1 MGEKIAT
8 RNAYGQALADAGA
21 ENRDIV
27 VLDADVSTCTM
38 SCMFGEKYPDRFFN
52 VGIAEANMVGIAAGM
67 ATCGLKPF
75 VNTFA
80 MFMAGRTFDQIRNS
94 VAYPGLDVKIVGTH
108 AGLTVGEDGATH
120 QCLED
125 LALMRSIPGMT
136 VICPADGNETREA
149 VKAIVKHNGPT
160 YLRLGRMALETVTDI
175 PGYSFELGKA
185 VELRKGTDV
194 TIMATGIMTARA
206 LKAAQEL
213 AKEGIETRVLNF
225 HTIKPIDREAVIKAA
240 RETGAIVTAEEH
252 NVLGGLGGAVSEV
265 VTESLPVP
273 VMKVGTK
280 DTFGRS
286 GNADLLLEI
295 YGLTSDSIAEN
306 ARLAIKAKPKGSHLG
321 AY

>member
-8 RNAYGQALADAGA
+8 RNAYGEALAEVGA

-38 SCMFGEKYPDRFFN
+38 SCMFGKKYPDRFFN

-67 ATCGLKPF
+67 AACGLKPF

-175 PGYSFELGKA
+175 PGYSFEIGKA

-206 LKAAQEL
+206 LKAAEEL
-213 AKEGIETRVLNF
+213 AKEGIEARVLNF
-225 HTIKPIDREAVIKAA
+225 HTIKPIDKEAVIKAA

-265 VTESLPVP
+265 VTENLPVP
-273 VMKVGTK
+273 VMKVGTR

-295 YGLTSDSIAEN
+295 YGLTSDCIVEN
-306 ARLAIKAKPKGSHLG
+306 ARLAIKAKK
-321 AY
+321 A

>member
-8 RNAYGQALADAGA
+8 RNAYGEALAEAGA

-38 SCMFGEKYPDRFFN
+38 SCMFGRKYPDRFFN

-80 MFMAGRTFDQIRNS
+80 MFMTGRTFDQIRNS
-94 VAYPGLDVKIVGTH
+94 VAYPGLNVKIVGTH

-149 VKAIVKHNGPT
+149 VKAIVRHDGPT
-160 YLRLGRMALETVTDI
+160 YLRLGRLALETVTDI
-175 PGYSFELGKA
+175 PGYRFEIGKS

-194 TIMATGIMTARA
+194 TIMATGIMAAKA
-206 LKAAQEL
+206 LKAAEEL
-213 AKEGIETRVLNF
+213 AKDGIEARVLNF
-225 HTIKPIDREAVIKAA
+225 HTIKPIDKEAVIKAA

-265 VTESLPVP
+265 VTESIPVP
-273 VMKVGTK
+273 VMKVGTR

-286 GNADLLLEI
+286 GNAELLLDI
-295 YGLTSDSIAEN
+295 YGLTSEGIAEN
-306 ARLAIKAKPKGSHLG
+306 ARLAIKAKQ
-321 AY
+321 AR

>member
-8 RNAYGQALADAGA
+8 RNAYGEALAETGA
-21 ENRDIV
+21 ENSKIV

-38 SCMFGEKYPDRFFN
+38 SCIFGRKFPDRFFN

-67 ATCGLKPF
+67 AACGLKPF

-80 MFMAGRTFDQIRNS
+80 MFMAGRTFDQIRNQ

-125 LALMRSIPGMT
+125 MALMRSIPGMT

-149 VKAIVKHNGPT
+149 VRAIVKHNGPV
-160 YLRLGRMALETVTDI
+160 YLRLGRMALETVTDM
-175 PGYSFELGKA
+175 PGYSFEIGKA
-185 VELRKGTDV
+185 VEMRKGSDV
-194 TIMATGIMTARA
+194 TIMSTGIMTAKA

-213 AKEGIETRVLNF
+213 AKEGIEARVLNF
-225 HTIKPIDREAVIKAA
+225 HTIKPIDREAIIKAA
-240 RETGAIVTAEEH
+240 KETGAIVTAEEH

-265 VTESLPVP
+265 ITENVPVP

-280 DTFGRS
+280 DSFGRS
-286 GNADLLLEI
+286 GNADKLLEI
-295 YGLTSDSIAEN
+295 YGLTSENIAEN
-306 ARLAIKAKPKGSHLG
+306 ARLAIKAKM
-321 AY
+321 A

>member
-8 RNAYGQALADAGA
+8 RNAYGEALTETGA
-21 ENRDIV
+21 ENSKIV

-38 SCMFGEKYPDRFFN
+38 SCIFGRKFPDRFFN

-67 ATCGLKPF
+67 AACGLKPF

-80 MFMAGRTFDQIRNS
+80 MFMAGRTFDQIRNQ

-125 LALMRSIPGMT
+125 MALMRSIPGMT

-149 VKAIVKHNGPT
+149 VRAIVKHNGPV
-160 YLRLGRMALETVTDI
+160 YLRLGRMALETVTDM
-175 PGYSFELGKA
+175 PGYSFEIGKA
-185 VELRKGTDV
+185 VEMRKGSDV
-194 TIMATGIMTARA
+194 TIMSTGIMTAKA

-213 AKEGIETRVLNF
+213 AKEGIEARVLNF
-225 HTIKPIDREAVIKAA
+225 HTIKPIDREAIIKAA
-240 RETGAIVTAEEH
+240 KETGAIVTAEEH

-265 VTESLPVP
+265 ITENVPVP

-280 DTFGRS
+280 DSFGRS
-286 GNADLLLEI
+286 GNADKLLEI
-295 YGLTSDSIAEN
+295 YGLTSENIAEN
-306 ARLAIKAKPKGSHLG
+306 ARLAIKAKM
-321 AY
+321 A

>member
-8 RNAYGQALADAGA
+8 RNAYGEALAETGA
-21 ENRDIV
+21 ENSKIV

-38 SCMFGEKYPDRFFN
+38 SCIFGRKFPDRFFN

-67 ATCGLKPF
+67 AACGLKPF

-80 MFMAGRTFDQIRNS
+80 MFMAGRTFDQIRNQ

-125 LALMRSIPGMT
+125 MALMRSIPGMT

-149 VKAIVKHNGPT
+149 VRAIVKHNGPV
-160 YLRLGRMALETVTDI
+160 YLRLGRMALETVTDM
-175 PGYSFELGKA
+175 PGYSFEIGKA
-185 VELRKGTDV
+185 VEMRKGSDV
-194 TIMATGIMTARA
+194 TIMSTGIMTAKA

-213 AKEGIETRVLNF
+213 AKEGIEARVLNF
-225 HTIKPIDREAVIKAA
+225 HTIKPIDREAIIKAA
-240 RETGAIVTAEEH
+240 KETGAIVTAEEH

-265 VTESLPVP
+265 ITENVPVP

-286 GNADLLLEI
+286 GNADKLLEI
-295 YGLTSDSIAEN
+295 YGLTSENIAEN
-306 ARLAIKAKPKGSHLG
+306 ARLAIKAKM
-321 AY
+321 A

>member
-8 RNAYGQALADAGA
+8 RNAYGEALAETGA
-21 ENRDIV
+21 ENSKIV

-38 SCMFGEKYPDRFFN
+38 SCIFGRKFPDRFFN

-67 ATCGLKPF
+67 AACGLKPF

-80 MFMAGRTFDQIRNS
+80 MFMAGRTFDQIRNQ

-125 LALMRSIPGMT
+125 MALMRSIPGMT

-149 VKAIVKHNGPT
+149 VRAIVNYNGPV
-160 YLRLGRMALETVTDI
+160 YLRLGRMALETVTDM
-175 PGYSFELGKA
+175 PGYSFEIGKA
-185 VELRKGTDV
+185 VEMRKGSDV
-194 TIMATGIMTARA
+194 TIMSTGIMTAKA

-213 AKEGIETRVLNF
+213 AKEGIEARVLNF
-225 HTIKPIDREAVIKAA
+225 HTIKPIDREAIIKAA
-240 RETGAIVTAEEH
+240 KETGAIVTAEEH

-265 VTESLPVP
+265 ITENVPVP

-286 GNADLLLEI
+286 GNADKLLEI
-295 YGLTSDSIAEN
+295 YGLTSENIAEN
-306 ARLAIKAKPKGSHLG
+306 ARLAIKAKM
-321 AY
+321 A

>member
-8 RNAYGQALADAGA
+8 RNAYGEALAEAGA

-38 SCMFGEKYPDRFFN
+38 SCMFGRKYPDRFFN

-80 MFMAGRTFDQIRNS
+80 MFMTGRTFDQIRNS
-94 VAYPGLDVKIVGTH
+94 VAYPGLNVKIVGTH

-149 VKAIVKHNGPT
+149 VKAIVRHDGPT
-160 YLRLGRMALETVTDI
+160 YLRLGRLALETVTDI
-175 PGYSFELGKA
+175 PGYRFEIGKA

-194 TIMATGIMTARA
+194 TIMATGIMAAKA
-206 LKAAQEL
+206 LKAAEEL
-213 AKEGIETRVLNF
+213 AKDGIEARVLNC
-225 HTIKPIDREAVIKAA
+225 HTIKPIDKEAVIKAA

-265 VTESLPVP
+265 VTESMPVP
-273 VMKVGTK
+273 VMKVGTR

-286 GNADLLLEI
+286 GNAELLLDI
-295 YGLTSDSIAEN
+295 YGLTSESIAEN
-306 ARLAIKAKPKGSHLG
+306 ARLAIKAKQ
-321 AY
+321 AR

>member
-8 RNAYGQALADAGA
+8 RNAYGEALAEVGA
-21 ENRDIV
+21 ENKDIV

-38 SCMFGEKYPDRFFN
+38 SCIFGQKFPERFFN

-94 VAYPGLDVKIVGTH
+94 VAYPRLNVKIVGTH

-149 VKAIVKHNGPT
+149 VKAIVKYDGPT
-160 YLRLGRMALETVTDI
+160 YLRLGRMATETVTNI
-175 PGYSFELGKA
+175 PGYKFEIGKS
-185 VELRKGTDV
+185 VEIRKGTDV
-194 TIMATGIMTARA
+194 TIIATGIMVAKA
-206 LKAAQEL
+206 MKAADEL
-213 AKEGIETRVLNF
+213 EKEGIYARVLNF
-225 HTIKPIDREAVIKAA
+225 HTIKPIDKEAVIKAA
-240 RETGAIVTAEEH
+240 KETGAIVTAEEH
-252 NVLGGLGGAVSEV
+252 NVVGGLGGAVSEV
-265 VTESLPVP
+265 ITENMPVP
-273 VMKVGTK
+273 VIKVGTR

-286 GNADLLLEI
+286 GNADALLEI
-295 YGLTSDSIAEN
+295 YGLTSERIAESC
-306 ARLAIKAKPKGSHLG
+306 RSAIKAKRLN
-321 AY
+321 Y

>member
-8 RNAYGQALADAGA
+8 RNAYGEALAETGA
-21 ENRDIV
+21 ENSKIV

-38 SCMFGEKYPDRFFN
+38 SCIFGRKFPDRFFN

-67 ATCGLKPF
+67 AACGLKPF

-80 MFMAGRTFDQIRNS
+80 MFMAGRTFDQIRNQ

-125 LALMRSIPGMT
+125 MALMRSIPGMT

-149 VKAIVKHNGPT
+149 VRAIVNYNGPV
-160 YLRLGRMALETVTDI
+160 YLRLGRMALETVTDM
-175 PGYSFELGKA
+175 PGYSFEIGKA
-185 VELRKGTDV
+185 VEMRKGSDV
-194 TIMATGIMTARA
+194 TIMSTGIMTAKA

-213 AKEGIETRVLNF
+213 AKEGIEARVLNF
-225 HTIKPIDREAVIKAA
+225 HTIKPIDREAIIKAA
-240 RETGAIVTAEEH
+240 KETGAIVTAEEH

-265 VTESLPVP
+265 ITENVPVP

-280 DTFGRS
+280 DSFGRS
-286 GNADLLLEI
+286 GNADKLLEI
-295 YGLTSDSIAEN
+295 YGLTSENIAEN
-306 ARLAIKAKPKGSHLG
+306 ARLAIKAKM
-321 AY
+321 A